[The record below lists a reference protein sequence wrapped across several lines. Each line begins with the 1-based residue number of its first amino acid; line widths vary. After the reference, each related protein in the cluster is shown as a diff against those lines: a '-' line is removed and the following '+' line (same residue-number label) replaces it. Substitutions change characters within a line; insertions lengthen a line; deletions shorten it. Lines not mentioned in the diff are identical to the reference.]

1 MSNQMTIYDISKKA
15 GVSIAT
21 VSRVLNGST
30 NVKPKTRKK
39 VMDIIEQYGYKPN
52 AFARGLGLNSMKT
65 IGILCADAS
74 DLYLAKALYYIEQ
87 NLRENGYNSVLCCTG
102 YEMDS
107 RKESLNLL
115 LSQHVD
121 SVVMVGS
128 NFIMNNPEDNMYVND
143 AAASV
148 PIMLLNADYD
158 CNNVYCT
165 LCDDYKA
172 TQDATEKMLNAGLKN
187 ILYLYN
193 SNSYSGLKK
202 LAGYQ
207 NALLS
212 HDIAVKKELLQCFK
226 GSNEDIDGVKNFIE
240 KLYLKGVKFDGIIAS
255 DDFLA
260 VGAMNFARANKIKVP
275 NELQIIGYNNS
286 ILTHC
291 SEPPI
296 SSIDNRLEDMCI
308 QLVKTLIGTL
318 SQNEMPQKT
327 IFSGELVERGSTKL

>member
-1 MSNQMTIYDISKKA
+1 MTIYDISKKA

-30 NVKPKTRKK
+30 NVKPRTRKK

-74 DLYLAKALYYIEQ
+74 DLYLAKAIYYIEQ
-87 NLRENGYNSVLCCTG
+87 NLRENGYHSVLCCTG
-102 YEMDS
+102 YEMHP

-128 NFIMNNPEDNMYVND
+128 NFIMNNSEDNQYVRD
-143 AAASV
+143 AAATV
-148 PIMLLNADYD
+148 PIMLLNADFD
-158 CNNVYCT
+158 CPNVYCT

-172 TQDATEKMLNAGLKN
+172 TQDATEKMIASGVKD

-202 LAGYQ
+202 LAGFQ
-207 NALLS
+207 NALLT
-212 HDIAVKKELLQCFK
+212 HDIPLKKQMQQCFK
-226 GSNEDIDGVKNFIE
+226 GSHEDIDGVKNFVE
-240 KLYLKGVKFDGIIAS
+240 NLYKKGIKFDGIVTS

-260 VGAMNFARANKIKVP
+260 IGAMNFARANNISVP
-275 NELQIIGYNNS
+275 NDLQIIGYNNS
-286 ILTHC
+286 ILTLC
-291 SEPPI
+291 SEPDI
-296 SSIDNRLEDMCI
+296 SSVDNRLEDMCI

-318 SQNEMPQKT
+318 SQSEMPQKT
-327 IFSGELVERGSTKL
+327 IFSGELVKRGSTRF

>member
-207 NALLS
+207 SALLS
-212 HDIAVKKELLQCFK
+212 HDIAVKKEMLQCFK
-226 GSNEDIDGVKNFIE
+226 GSNEDIDGVKSFIE

>member
-1 MSNQMTIYDISKKA
+1 MSSQMTIYDISKKA

-74 DLYLAKALYYIEQ
+74 DLYLAKAIYYIEQ

-102 YEMDS
+102 YEMHS

-128 NFIMNNPEDNMYVND
+128 NFIMNNSEDNQYVRD
-143 AAASV
+143 AAATV
-148 PIMLLNADYD
+148 PIMLLNADFD
-158 CNNVYCT
+158 CPNVYCT

-172 TQDATEKMLNAGLKN
+172 TQDATEKMLASGRKD

-202 LAGYQ
+202 LAGFQ
-207 NALLS
+207 NALLT
-212 HDIAVKKELLQCFK
+212 HDIPVKKQMQQCFK
-226 GSNEDIDGVKNFIE
+226 GSHEDIDGVKNFVEGIY
-240 KLYLKGVKFDGIIAS
+240 KKGIKFDGIVTS

-260 VGAMNFARANKIKVP
+260 IGAMNFARANNINVP
-275 NELQIIGYNNS
+275 QDLQIIGYNNS
-286 ILTHC
+286 ILTLC
-291 SEPPI
+291 SEPDI
-296 SSIDNRLEDMCI
+296 SSVDNRLEDMCI

-327 IFSGELVERGSTKL
+327 IFSGELVKRGSTNF

>member
-1 MSNQMTIYDISKKA
+1 MTIYDISKKA

-207 NALLS
+207 SALLS
-212 HDIAVKKELLQCFK
+212 HDIAVKKEMLQCFK
-226 GSNEDIDGVKNFIE
+226 GSNEDIDGVKSFIE

-275 NELQIIGYNNS
+275 TELQIIGYNNS

-327 IFSGELVERGSTKL
+327 IFSGELIERGSTKL

>member
-207 NALLS
+207 SALLS

-275 NELQIIGYNNS
+275 AELQIIGYNNS

-327 IFSGELVERGSTKL
+327 IFSGELIERGSTKL

>member
-1 MSNQMTIYDISKKA
+1 MTIYDISKKA

-30 NVKPKTRKK
+30 NVKPRTRKK

-74 DLYLAKALYYIEQ
+74 DLYLAKAIYYIEQ

-102 YEMDS
+102 YEMHS

-128 NFIMNNPEDNMYVND
+128 NFIMNNSEDNQYVRD
-143 AAASV
+143 AAATV
-148 PIMLLNADYD
+148 PIMLLNADFD
-158 CNNVYCT
+158 CPNVYCT

-172 TQDATEKMLNAGLKN
+172 TQDATEKMLASGTKD

-202 LAGYQ
+202 LAGFQ

-212 HDIAVKKELLQCFK
+212 HDIPVKKQMQQCFK
-226 GSNEDIDGVKNFIE
+226 GSHEDIDGVKNFVE
-240 KLYLKGVKFDGIIAS
+240 GLYKKGLKFDGIVTS

-260 VGAMNFARANKIKVP
+260 IGAMNFARANNINVP
-275 NELQIIGYNNS
+275 GDLQIIGYNNS
-286 ILTHC
+286 ILTLC
-291 SEPPI
+291 SEPDI
-296 SSIDNRLEDMCI
+296 SSVDNRLEDMCI

-327 IFSGELVERGSTKL
+327 IFSGELIKRGSTNF

>member
-1 MSNQMTIYDISKKA
+1 MSGQMTIYDISKKA

-30 NVKPKTRKK
+30 NVKPRTRKK

-74 DLYLAKALYYIEQ
+74 DLYLAKAIYYIEQ
-87 NLRENGYNSVLCCTG
+87 NLRENGYHSVLCCTG
-102 YEMDS
+102 YEMHS

-128 NFIMNNPEDNMYVND
+128 NFIMNNSEDNQYVRD
-143 AAASV
+143 AAATV
-148 PIMLLNADYD
+148 PIMLLNADFD
-158 CNNVYCT
+158 CPNVYCT

-172 TQDATEKMLNAGLKN
+172 TQDATEKMIASGVKD

-202 LAGYQ
+202 LAGFQ
-207 NALLS
+207 NALLT
-212 HDIAVKKELLQCFK
+212 HDIPLKKQMQQCFK
-226 GSNEDIDGVKNFIE
+226 GSHEDIDGVKNFVE
-240 KLYLKGVKFDGIIAS
+240 NLYKKGIKFDGIVTS

-260 VGAMNFARANKIKVP
+260 IGAMNFARANNISVP
-275 NELQIIGYNNS
+275 NDLQIIGYNNS
-286 ILTHC
+286 ILTLC
-291 SEPPI
+291 SEPDI

-318 SQNEMPQKT
+318 SQSEMPQKT
-327 IFSGELVERGSTKL
+327 IFSGELVKRGSTRF

>member
-30 NVKPKTRKK
+30 NVKPRTRKK

-74 DLYLAKALYYIEQ
+74 DLYLAKAIYFIEQ
-87 NLRENGYNSVLCCTG
+87 NLRESGYHSVLCCTG

-107 RKESLNLL
+107 RKDSLNLL

-128 NFIMNNPEDNMYVND
+128 NFIMNNPEDNQYVKD

-148 PIMLLNADYD
+148 PIMLLNADFD
-158 CNNVYCT
+158 CSNVYCT

-172 TQDATEKMLNAGLKN
+172 TQDATEKMIDAGVKN

-202 LAGYQ
+202 LAGFQ
-207 NALLS
+207 NAMLT
-212 HDIAVKKELLQCFK
+212 HDIPLKKELQQCFK
-226 GSNEDIDGVKNFIE
+226 GSHEDIDGVKNFVEGIY
-240 KLYLKGVKFDGIIAS
+240 KKGIKFDGIVTS

-260 VGAMNFARANKIKVP
+260 VGAMNFARANNISVP
-275 NELQIIGYNNS
+275 KELQIIGYNNS
-286 ILTHC
+286 ILTLC
-291 SEPPI
+291 SEPDI

-327 IFSGELVERGSTKL
+327 IFSGELVKRGSTAF

>member
-30 NVKPKTRKK
+30 NVKPRTRKK
-39 VMDIIEQYGYKPN
+39 VMDIIDQYGYKPN

-74 DLYLAKALYYIEQ
+74 DLYLAKAIYYIEQ
-87 NLRENGYNSVLCCTG
+87 NLRENGYHSVLCCTG
-102 YEMDS
+102 YEIES
-107 RKESLNLL
+107 RKDSLNLL

-128 NFIMNNPEDNMYVND
+128 NFIMNNAEDNQYVKD

-148 PIMLLNADYD
+148 PIMLLNADFD
-158 CNNVYCT
+158 CSNVYCT

-172 TQDATEKMLNAGLKN
+172 TQDATEKMIDAGLKN

-202 LAGYQ
+202 LAGFQ
-207 NALLS
+207 NALLT
-212 HDIAVKKELLQCFK
+212 HDIPLKKELQQCFK
-226 GSNEDIDGVKNFIE
+226 GSHEDIDGVKNFVESIY
-240 KLYLKGVKFDGIIAS
+240 KKGIRFDGIVTS

-260 VGAMNFARANKIKVP
+260 VGAMNFARANNINVP
-275 NELQIIGYNNS
+275 KDLQIIGYNNS
-286 ILTHC
+286 ILTLC
-291 SEPPI
+291 SEPDI

-327 IFSGELVERGSTKL
+327 IFSGELIKRGSTAF

>member
-30 NVKPKTRKK
+30 NVKPRTRKK

-74 DLYLAKALYYIEQ
+74 DLYLAKAIYYIEQ
-87 NLRENGYNSVLCCTG
+87 NLRENGYHSVLCCTG
-102 YEMDS
+102 YEMET
-107 RKESLNLL
+107 RKESVNLL

-121 SVVMVGS
+121 AVVMIGS
-128 NFIMNNPEDNMYVND
+128 NFIMNNPEDNQYVKD
-143 AAASV
+143 AAANV
-148 PIMLLNADYD
+148 PIMLLNADFD
-158 CNNVYCT
+158 CSNVYCT

-172 TQDATEKMLNAGLKN
+172 TQDATEQLIVGGAKD

-207 NALLS
+207 NALLT
-212 HDIAVKKELLQCFK
+212 HDIPLRKQLMQCFK
-226 GSNEDIDGVKNFIE
+226 GSHEDIDGVKNFVE
-240 KLYLKGVKFDGIIAS
+240 NLYNKGLKFDAVVTS

-260 VGAMNFARANKIKVP
+260 VGSMNFARANHIKVP
-275 NELQIIGYNNS
+275 SELQVIGYNNS
-286 ILTHC
+286 ILSHC
-291 SEPPI
+291 SEPEL

-318 SQNEMPQKT
+318 TQNEMPQKT
-327 IFSGELVERGSTKL
+327 IFSGELVKRGSTRI

>member
-30 NVKPKTRKK
+30 NVKPRTRKK

-74 DLYLAKALYYIEQ
+74 DLYLAKAIYYIEQ
-87 NLRENGYNSVLCCTG
+87 NLRENGYHSVLCCTG
-102 YEMDS
+102 YEIES
-107 RKESLNLL
+107 RKDSLNLL
-115 LSQHVD
+115 LSQHAD

-128 NFIMNNPEDNMYVND
+128 NFIMNNAEDNQYVKD

-148 PIMLLNADYD
+148 PIMLLNADFD
-158 CNNVYCT
+158 CSNVYCT

-172 TQDATEKMLNAGLKN
+172 TQDATEKMIDAGLKN

-202 LAGYQ
+202 LAGFQ
-207 NALLS
+207 NALLT
-212 HDIAVKKELLQCFK
+212 HDIPLKKELQQCFK
-226 GSNEDIDGVKNFIE
+226 GSHEDIDGVKNFVESIY
-240 KLYLKGVKFDGIIAS
+240 KKGIRFDGIVTS

-260 VGAMNFARANKIKVP
+260 VGAMNFARANNISVP
-275 NELQIIGYNNS
+275 KDLQIIGYNNS
-286 ILTHC
+286 ILTLC
-291 SEPPI
+291 SEPDI

-327 IFSGELVERGSTKL
+327 IFSGELIKRGSTAF

>member
-1 MSNQMTIYDISKKA
+1 MTIYDISKKA

-172 TQDATEKMLNAGLKN
+172 TQDATEKMLGAGLKN

-207 NALLS
+207 SALLS

-275 NELQIIGYNNS
+275 TELQIIGYNNS

-327 IFSGELVERGSTKL
+327 IFSGELIERGSTKL